1 MTPRSNLWLN
11 IHPKHLWAHS
21 VEAQIAE
28 MRKIYN
34 SLEEKPEWLTKED
47 IDSYETRMTEAST
60 KTVVAFPRNNPG
72 TINLEELRNKFKEK
86 EITASADYIAGT
98 LHINCL
104 TYNDA
109 RGVQEILNET
119 SPNFSTKHLTN
130 P

>member
-60 KTVVAFPRNNPG
+60 K
-72 TINLEELRNKFKEK
+72 
-86 EITASADYIAGT
+86 
-98 LHINCL
+98 
-104 TYNDA
+104 
-109 RGVQEILNET
+109 QW
-119 SPNFSTKHLTN
+119 
-130 P
+130 